1 MLPRTGNV
9 AVMSTLGDVKQ
20 LFALDPEQLKCPYP
34 AFNRLREEHPV
45 VFVPEIECFL
55 VSRYDDIVHISRHPE
70 RFSSIMPTGPVL
82 ARQQGETL
90 MALLADEPAL
100 AEKLQRLRG
109 GTRVLL
115 SADPPDHGRQRR
127 LVNRAFTPPKT
138 KALEPRIREVAHAL
152 VDAFAARGRAEL
164 VHEYGVLL
172 PLTIIA
178 ECLGVADDDLPMF
191 KRWSDDFVAA
201 IGNHDMSK
209 AQLRSLLLSQNEFFV
224 YFSAK
229 IAERRAD
236 PRDDLIS
243 DVIQAELDGRP
254 LPDDEML
261 AMFNQFLVAGNE
273 TTTKLIASS
282 VRILLEHP
290 ELMARLRADPSLIP
304 GFVEEAL
311 RLEAPVQGLY
321 RMALE
326 DAEIG
331 GVTVPKGSHLM
342 LVYAAGNYDERLFPD
357 AATPDPCRA
366 NSMRHLAFGHG
377 EHYCIG
383 SALAR
388 AEGRIALEVLLD
400 RLDDIRPDDGVDL
413 TDLSYEPSYVLHGL
427 RSLPVAFTARPAVPA
442 PV

>member
-1 MLPRTGNV
+1 
-9 AVMSTLGDVKQ
+9 MSTMGDVHKV
-20 LFALDPEQLKCPYP
+20 FELDPEALKCPYP
-34 AFNRLREEHPV
+34 HFDRLREEQPV

-55 VSRYDDIVHISRHPE
+55 VTRYDDIVAISRHPE
-70 RFSSIMPTGPVL
+70 VFSSIMPTGPVL
-82 ARQQGETL
+82 ARQQMETL
-90 MALLADEPAL
+90 QELLADEPAL
-100 AEKLQRLRG
+100 ATKLQRVRG
-109 GTRVLL
+109 GVRVLL

-152 VDAFAARGRAEL
+152 VDAFAERGEAEL
-164 VHEYGVLL
+164 VHEYGVPL

-178 ECLGVADDDLPMF
+178 ECLGVADADLPIF

-201 IGNHDMSK
+201 IGNHNMSK
-209 AQLRSLLLSQNEFFV
+209 EQLRSLLLSQHDFFV
-224 YFSAK
+224 YF
-229 IAERRAD
+229 AERIEQRRAE

-243 DVIQAELDGRP
+243 DVVHAQVDGEP
-254 LPDDEML
+254 ALSVDEML
-261 AMFNQFLVAGNE
+261 SMFNQFLVAGNE

-282 VRILLEHP
+282 VRILIEQP
-290 ELMARLRADPSLIP
+290 ELTARLRAEPALIA

-326 DAEIG
+326 DTEVG
-331 GVTVPKGSHLM
+331 GVAVPRGAHLM
-342 LVYAAGNYDERLFPD
+342 LVYAAGNRDERLFPD
-357 AATPDPCRA
+357 AATPDPCRS

-388 AEGRIALEVLLD
+388 AEGRIAVEVLLE
-400 RLDDIRPDDGVDL
+400 RLDDMRAAPGVDL
-413 TDLSYEPSYVLHGL
+413 ADLTYEPSYVLHGL
-427 RSLPVAFTARPAVPA
+427 QRLPVAFTARTRA
-442 PV
+442 

>member
-1 MLPRTGNV
+1 
-9 AVMSTLGDVKQ
+9 MSTLGDVKK
-20 LFALDPEQLKCPYP
+20 LFALDPESLKCPYP
-34 AFNRLREEHPV
+34 AFDRLREEQPV

-70 RFSSIMPTGPVL
+70 LFSSIMPTGPVL
-82 ARQQGETL
+82 ARQQMETL
-90 MALLADEPAL
+90 QELLADEPEL
-100 AEKLQRLRG
+100 AAKLQRQRG
-109 GTRVLL
+109 ATRVLL

-152 VDAFAARGRAEL
+152 IDAFAARGHAEL

-178 ECLGVADDDLPMF
+178 ECLGVGDDDLPIF
-191 KRWSDDFVAA
+191 KKWSDDFVAA
-201 IGNHDMSK
+201 IGNHNMSK
-209 AQLRSLLLSQNEFFV
+209 ADLRSLVLSQSEFYV
-224 YFSAK
+224 YFAQK
-229 IAERRAD
+229 IAERRAE
-236 PRDDLIS
+236 PRPDLIT
-243 DVIQAELDGRP
+243 DVVQAELDGAP
-254 LPDDEML
+254 LTDEEML

-282 VRILLEHP
+282 MRILLERP
-290 ELMARLRADPSLIP
+290 ELLARLRDDPSLIA

-321 RMALE
+321 RTALE
-326 DAEIG
+326 DAEVG
-331 GVTVPKGSHLM
+331 GVPVPKGAHLM
-342 LVYAAGNYDERLFPD
+342 LIYAAGNRDERLFPD
-357 AATPDPCRA
+357 ASTPDPCRS

-388 AEGRIALEVLLD
+388 AEGRIAIEVLLE
-400 RLDDIRPDDGVDL
+400 RLDDLRTAPGVDL
-413 TDLSYEPSYVLHGL
+413 TDLAYEPSYVLHGL
-427 RSLPVAFTARPAVPA
+427 RTLPVAFAARPRVDA
-442 PV
+442 